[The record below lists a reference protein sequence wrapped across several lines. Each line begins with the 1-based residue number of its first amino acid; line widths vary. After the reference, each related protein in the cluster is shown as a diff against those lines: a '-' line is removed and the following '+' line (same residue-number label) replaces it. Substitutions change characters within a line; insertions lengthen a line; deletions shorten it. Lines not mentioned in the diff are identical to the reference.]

1 MIILNRNTRITASTL
16 GTLLGGAGIFN
27 HGLFEILQGST
38 PTNGYFIEAIGETQR
53 YWIHGTEAAFTL
65 IPNFL
70 ITGICAVLIGLS
82 VILWSIKYIHIDR
95 GATVFL
101 FLMILLTLVGGGIGY
116 ILVFIPTWA
125 FGTRINKPLHWWD
138 NVLPVGLRKILAKMW
153 IYSLVVTALSWI
165 ILMEMGVFGYFPGIE
180 NPDTILNIVFG
191 FLFASAILTCF
202 TFICAFAKDIKEQV

>member
-82 VILWSIKYIHIDR
+82 VILWSIKYIHKDR
-95 GATVFL
+95 GSTVFL
-101 FLMILLTLVGGGIGY
+101 LLMILIICLIFLRLSFLQSSFLQLSGLV
-116 ILVFIPTWA
+116 
-125 FGTRINKPLHWWD
+125 
-138 NVLPVGLRKILAKMW
+138 
-153 IYSLVVTALSWI
+153 SLLS
-165 ILMEMGVFGYFPGIE
+165 L
-180 NPDTILNIVFG
+180 
-191 FLFASAILTCF
+191 
-202 TFICAFAKDIKEQV
+202 